1 MAGLAYLA
9 IFPTA
14 IATILLTVLIR
25 RAGPPFLSLVN
36 YQVPVWAV
44 IFGAVILGE
53 ALPGHF
59 LLALG
64 IILGGLFLS
73 QIKIRRIAASQ
84 KP

>member
-1 MAGLAYLA
+1 
-9 IFPTA
+9 
-14 IATILLTVLIR
+14 
-25 RAGPPFLSLVN
+25 
-36 YQVPVWAV
+36 V

-64 IILGGLFLS
+64 VILGGLFLS
-73 QIKIRRIAASQ
+73 QIKIRRTAASQ